1 MKNFKSFL
9 FGIICCLGVLTLQ
22 SNVSNINSSKG
33 DAWMEDGSRGG
44 LRVSLKYLH
53 RDKTNQ
59 YYTLIITES
68 SDPRDA
74 SCSVHTQLEPGIR
87 KPYKK

>member
-9 FGIICCLGVLTLQ
+9 LGIICCLCVFALQ
-22 SNVSNINSSKG
+22 SNVSNANSNN
-33 DAWMEDGSRGG
+33 G
-44 LRVSLKYLH
+44 LFNEVNFSVSLKYLH

-68 SDPRDA
+68 NDPRGA
-74 SCSVHTQLEPGIR
+74 SCSVHTQLEPGIL
-87 KPYKK
+87 KPYKSNK